1 MEEPTMATP
10 AIEFHDVEKVY
21 RRRITGQEVAA
32 LSNVSFEVQRGEVCA
47 FLGPN
52 GAGKTTSISILMGFL
67 YADAGNIRVLDYE
80 PGDIRAKA
88 QIGFLPENFAFYK
101 YLNAEKILRFHYAL
115 GGGQPSEAEPRF
127 RELLHQVKLE
137 GYENLKIGKYSR
149 GMVQRIGLAQALL
162 CDPQLLVLD
171 EPTSGLDPAG
181 RKEVRDLMFSL
192 KAAGKT
198 IFLSSHL
205 LSEVEQICDRV
216 IIIDRGKLVQSGRM
230 EELLGASD
238 RVEIVANDLPAELEP
253 SVIEA
258 GGTIERGP
266 HGVRILIAT
275 AHKRELAEKLWAAGC
290 DVLSIIP
297 QRSSL
302 EDVYMKVVGDN
313 AAAATVASAVTT
325 PEGPGLPV

>member
-1 MEEPTMATP
+1 
-10 AIEFHDVEKVY
+10 
-21 RRRITGQEVAA
+21 
-32 LSNVSFEVQRGEVCA
+32 
-47 FLGPN
+47 
-52 GAGKTTSISILMGFL
+52 
-67 YADAGNIRVLDYE
+67 
-80 PGDIRAKA
+80 
-88 QIGFLPENFAFYK
+88 
-101 YLNAEKILRFHYAL
+101 
-115 GGGQPSEAEPRF
+115 
-127 RELLHQVKLE
+127 
-137 GYENLKIGKYSR
+137 
-149 GMVQRIGLAQALL
+149 
-162 CDPQLLVLD
+162 VLD
-171 EPTSGLDPAG
+171 EPTPGLDPAG

>member
-21 RRRITGQEVAA
+21 RRRITGQEIIA
-32 LSNVSFEVQRGEVCA
+32 LSNVSFEVARGEVCA

-67 YADAGNIRVLDYE
+67 YADSGNIRVLEYE
-80 PGDIRAKA
+80 PGDISAKA

-101 YLNAEKILRFHYAL
+101 YLNAEKLLRFHHAL
-115 GGGQPSEAEPRF
+115 GGGQPSEAGPRI
-127 RELLHQVKLE
+127 RELLHKVKLE
-137 GYENLKIGKYSR
+137 GYENLKIGRYSR

-238 RVEIVANDLPAELEP
+238 RVEIVASDLPAELEP
-253 SVIEA
+253 SVAAA
-258 GGTIERGP
+258 GGTFERGP
-266 HGVRILIAT
+266 HGVRFLIAKV
-275 AHKRELAEKLWAAGC
+275 HKRELAEKLWAAGC
-290 DVLSIIP
+290 DVVSIIP

-302 EDVYMKVVGDN
+302 EDVYMKVVGGGSTPSPV
-313 AAAATVASAVTT
+313 AA
-325 PEGPGLPV
+325 PEVPGLPV